1 MNKTRGFFITGTD
14 TDVGKTW
21 VALGLITALKKS
33 NLRVMAMKPI
43 ASGCQV
49 TSDGLRN
56 DDALLLLQHAS
67 TTQPYELVNPY
78 AFAAAIAPHLA
89 ARDEGVDIHVANIVR
104 AYTEI
109 ADHADWMVVEG
120 VGGWQV
126 PISETQTTVAIA
138 QALAL
143 PVILVVRIK
152 LGCLNHAL
160 LTSESI
166 ERSGVPF
173 AGWVATAID
182 RSCVGIEEN
191 IRALR
196 ERISAPLLGVVPYLE
211 ELDVEKIAES
221 LKVLPCA

>member
-1 MNKTRGFFITGTD
+1 MNKARGFFITGTD

-21 VALGLITALKKS
+21 VALGLIAALKK
-33 NLRVMAMKPI
+33 NHLKVMAMKPI
-43 ASGCQV
+43 ACGCQV

-56 DDALLLLQHAS
+56 DDAQLLSQHAS
-67 TTQPYELVNPY
+67 TKQPYELVNPY
-78 AFAAAIAPHLA
+78 AFAEAIAPHLA
-89 ARDEGVDIHVANIVR
+89 ARHEGVDIHVANIVR
-104 AYTEI
+104 AYAEI
-109 ADHADWMVVEG
+109 AHHADCVVVEG

-126 PISETQTTVAIA
+126 PISDTQTTVAIA

-143 PVILVVRIK
+143 PVILVVGIK

-166 ERSGVPF
+166 ERSGVSF

-221 LKVLPCA
+221 LKVLPFA

>member
-21 VALGLITALKKS
+21 VALGLITALKK
-33 NLRVMAMKPI
+33 NHLKVMAMKPI
-43 ASGCQV
+43 ACGCQV
-49 TSDGLRN
+49 TSEGLRN
-56 DDALLLLQHAS
+56 DDAQLLSQHAS

-78 AFAAAIAPHLA
+78 AFAEAIAPHLA
-89 ARDEGVDIHVANIVR
+89 ARHEGVDIHVANIVR
-104 AYTEI
+104 AYAEI
-109 ADHADWMVVEG
+109 AHHADCVVVEG

-126 PISETQTTVAIA
+126 PISDTQTTVAIA

-143 PVILVVRIK
+143 PVILVVGIK

-166 ERSGVPF
+166 ERSGVSF

-221 LKVLPCA
+221 LKVLPFA

>member
-1 MNKTRGFFITGTD
+1 MNKTDGFFVTGTD

-43 ASGCQV
+43 ACGCQA
-49 TSDGLRN
+49 TPEGLRN
-56 DDALLLLQHAS
+56 DDAQLLSQHAS

-109 ADHADWMVVEG
+109 ADHADCVVVEG

-126 PISETQTTVAIA
+126 PISNTQTTIDMAK
-138 QALAL
+138 ALAL

-166 ERSGVPF
+166 KRSGLSF
-173 AGWVATAID
+173 AGWVATTAD

-191 IRALR
+191 IRALT